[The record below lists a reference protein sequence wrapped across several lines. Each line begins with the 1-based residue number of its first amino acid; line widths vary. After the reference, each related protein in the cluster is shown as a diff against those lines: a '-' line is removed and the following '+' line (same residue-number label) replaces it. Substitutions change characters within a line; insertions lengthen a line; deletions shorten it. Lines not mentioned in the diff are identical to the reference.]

1 MPSPGIAYTPAVSL
15 AFNERIIVNFGSS
28 RFKYPVE
35 NYQPLELQNQ
45 FDIIK
50 SNMLIEWLFN
60 LILLKCQAAE
70 EIYQNVGSLRQDSG
84 RQDYQNARRSQK
96 SSPVK
101 MNTEN
106 PFFYLTTSLIMEQL
120 EDLLLNE
127 YIIET
132 CLFKHL
138 ILYHNKDE
146 IHCFLD
152 AVWSLLNEANLDL
165 FFNSIVLIIVYGYQF
180 SQFHDEEILFSELNY
195 SASTYSTFQ
204 PSAGRSTNE
213 ISFVSQKQYLYLFLL
228 LIQHKRT
235 RHYLLNHVLFKKNLF
250 FQLLDTKLIF
260 DSAVLQKH
268 IFPNLTLL
276 DLNNHFNKMKPNP
289 DDHHH
294 SKPADCSAIYRG
306 GDLYADNGYG
316 DSKPKTPSKS
326 NQSEAKIW
334 RNLDL
339 ESSLLELE
347 SLQNMILDT
356 ILFQDEH
363 CRTVFIE
370 KFSAFLND
378 LEKQFVNNRTVSNS
392 TFTTPLSVLLSIFHR
407 CVLILIELITIG

>member
-1 MPSPGIAYTPAVSL
+1 
-15 AFNERIIVNFGSS
+15 
-28 RFKYPVE
+28 
-35 NYQPLELQNQ
+35 
-45 FDIIK
+45 
-50 SNMLIEWLFN
+50 MLIEWLFN
-60 LILLKCQAAE
+60 LILMKCQTNE
-70 EIYQNVGSLRQDSG
+70 EIYQNVSSLKSDCV
-84 RQDYQNARRSQK
+84 YQGAHPCHSTSQK
-96 SSPVK
+96 SSPIKTRSNSTANV
-101 MNTEN
+101 EN

-138 ILYHNKDE
+138 ILYHTKDE

-152 AVWSLLNEANLDL
+152 IVWSLLNEANLDL

-195 SASTYSTFQ
+195 SASTYSAFQ
-204 PSAGRSTNE
+204 PSGRSTNE

-260 DSAVLQKH
+260 DNTILQKH
-268 IFPNLTLL
+268 LFPNLTLL
-276 DLNNHFNKMKPNP
+276 DLNNHFNKMKLNP
-289 DDHHH
+289 DDE
-294 SKPADCSAIYRG
+294 SKLADSAIYRSDIYG
-306 GDLYADNGYG
+306 DNGYDAYG
-316 DSKPKTPSKS
+316 KARASSKP
-326 NQSEAKIW
+326 NQSESKIW

-339 ESSLLELE
+339 ESSLFELE
-347 SLQNMILDT
+347 SLQNMIIDT

-378 LEKQFVNNRTVSNS
+378 LEKQFVNNRTVNNT
-392 TFTTPLSVLLSIFHR
+392 TFTTPLSVLLSLFHR
-407 CVLILIELITIG
+407 

>member
-1 MPSPGIAYTPAVSL
+1 M
-15 AFNERIIVNFGSS
+15 NFGSS

-35 NYQPLELQNQ
+35 NYQPLELQSQ
-45 FDIIK
+45 FEITK

-60 LILLKCQAAE
+60 LILLKCQTSE
-70 EIYQNVGSLRQDSG
+70 EIYQNVSSLKQEH
-84 RQDYQNARRSQK
+84 YQGAHACSQ
-96 SSPVK
+96 SSPIRTRQPANV
-101 MNTEN
+101 EN

-152 AVWSLLNEANLDL
+152 ICWSLLNEANLDL

-195 SASTYSTFQ
+195 SASTYSIFQ
-204 PSAGRSTNE
+204 PSGRSTNE

-235 RHYLLNHVLFKKNLF
+235 RHYLLTHVLFKKNLF
-250 FQLLDTKLIF
+250 FQLLDTKLVY
-260 DSAVLQKH
+260 DSTILQKH
-268 IFPNLTLL
+268 LFPNLSLL
-276 DLNNHFNKMKPNP
+276 DLNNHFNKMKLNP
-289 DDHHH
+289 DDE
-294 SKPADCSAIYRG
+294 STDSTVYRG
-306 GDLYADNGYG
+306 NEIYADNYG
-316 DSKPKTPSKS
+316 KTKASKA
-326 NQSEAKIW
+326 NQSESKIW

-339 ESSLLELE
+339 ESSLFELE
-347 SLQNMILDT
+347 SLQNMVLDT
-356 ILFQDEH
+356 LVFQDEY

-370 KFSAFLND
+370 KFNAFLND
-378 LEKQFVNNRTVSNS
+378 LEKQFVNNRAASNA
-392 TFTTPLSVLLSIFHR
+392 FTTPLSVLLSVFHR
-407 CVLILIELITIG
+407 

>member
-1 MPSPGIAYTPAVSL
+1 M
-15 AFNERIIVNFGSS
+15 NFGSS

-35 NYQPLELQNQ
+35 NYQPLELQSQ
-45 FDIIK
+45 FEITK

-60 LILLKCQAAE
+60 LILLKCQTSE
-70 EIYQNVGSLRQDSG
+70 EIYQNVGSLKQEHC
-84 RQDYQNARRSQK
+84 YQAAHSCQSSQK
-96 SSPVK
+96 SSPIRARPV
-101 MNTEN
+101 NVEN

-138 ILYHNKDE
+138 ILYHTKDE

-152 AVWSLLNEANLDL
+152 IVWSLLNEANLDL

-180 SQFHDEEILFSELNY
+180 SQFHDEEILLSELNY

-204 PSAGRSTNE
+204 PSGRSTNE

-235 RHYLLNHVLFKKNLF
+235 RHYLLTHVLFKKNLF
-250 FQLLDTKLIF
+250 FQLLDTKLIY
-260 DSAVLQKH
+260 DNTILQKH
-268 IFPNLTLL
+268 LFPNLTLL
-276 DLNNHFNKMKPNP
+276 DLNNHFNKMKLNP
-289 DDHHH
+289 EDD
-294 SKPADCSAIYRG
+294 SGIADSAVYKGNEI
-306 GDLYADNGYG
+306 YADNYG
-316 DSKPKTPSKS
+316 KAAPKTSSKA
-326 NQSEAKIW
+326 NQSESKIW

-339 ESSLLELE
+339 ESSLFELE
-347 SLQNMILDT
+347 SLQNMVIDT
-356 ILFQDEH
+356 LVFQDEY

-370 KFSAFLND
+370 KFNAFLND
-378 LEKQFVNNRTVSNS
+378 LEKQFVNNRAASNA
-392 TFTTPLSVLLSIFHR
+392 FTTPLSVLLSVFHR
-407 CVLILIELITIG
+407 YARDRRLISSKKIFTENLKFEILCRGSTQ